1 MDGEEHIHGQRS
13 TRPEGPRVTTQW
25 PSKQMGRVR
34 NWGLPVRFA
43 RMLHEV
49 QGFTPA
55 RIEVRP
61 SAGSNARHA
70 PTWTKMQLSSRTSAV
85 NSMPRRDPRE
95 IPSTKTW
102 TDNA

>member
-1 MDGEEHIHGQRS
+1 MVNGRRARKVRGSPHSG
-13 TRPEGPRVTTQW
+13 RPNR
-25 PSKQMGRVR
+25 
-34 NWGLPVRFA
+34 WGASATGVCQCALRA
-43 RMLHEV
+43 CCMRCR
-49 QGFTPA
+49 GFTPA
-55 RIEVRP
+55 RIEVRQ

-70 PTWTKMQLSSRTSAV
+70 PTWTKMHLSSRTSAV

>member
-49 QGFTPA
+49 QGVHT
-55 RIEVRP
+55 RTDRSSSERWLE
-61 SAGSNARHA
+61 R
-70 PTWTKMQLSSRTSAV
+70 SSRPDLDQDASLEP
-85 NSMPRRDPRE
+85 NLSRQL
-95 IPSTKTW
+95 
-102 TDNA
+102 NATQRPP